1 MQSLLKI
8 LIKMD
13 WTSIYLKTSNLNV
26 FILGTGEVA
35 TRRANRFLDHGAT
48 VKLAGSNLEQE
59 LIDKGAEL
67 CSADNIDDLV
77 EWADLVVVASSD
89 KDLCEYASKISGDK
103 LINRADFPDR
113 GNVIVPTSFNIGDV
127 EISIFTNG
135 KSPLMARQLR
145 KKIQSIITDDDIIEI
160 ELQDYARLKLKDVV
174 EDQKER
180 RKYLYGIFE
189 DEKINDL
196 IKNNQ
201 IDEAKDCIDNFIR
214 GLHDT

>member
-13 WTSIYLKTSNLNV
+13 WTSIYLKTSDLNV

-35 TRRANRFLDHGAT
+35 TRRANRFLDHGAN
-48 VKLAGSNLEQE
+48 VKLAGNNMEQE
-59 LIDKGAEL
+59 LADKGAEL
-67 CSADNIDDLV
+67 CSAEDVDELV
-77 EWADLVVVASSD
+77 KWADLVVVASGDEDLSD
-89 KDLCEYASKISGDK
+89 YVSKISEGK

-113 GNVIVPTSFNIGDV
+113 GNVIVPTSFEIGDV

-145 KKIQSIITDDDIIEI
+145 KKIQSIITDEDIMEI
-160 ELQDYARLKLKDVV
+160 ELQDYARLKLKNVV

-180 RKYLYGIFE
+180 REYLYGIFE
-189 DEKINDL
+189 DEKINDF
-196 IKNNQ
+196 IENGK
-201 IDEAKDCIDNFIR
+201 IDEAKSYIDNLIR
-214 GLHDT
+214 GLE